1 MTAAVAAVATSTK
14 ITKTEPK
21 DLQRF
26 PIVIKLE
33 IFLFQEFW
41 IKKTFR
47 IFYFI
52 LRQVE
57 KLFWMPIEVEIGS
70 IATKKKILAGANVS
84 RNLSLVERK
93 SQQQK

>member
-33 IFLFQEFW
+33 IFFLKNFGLKEKIPDSF
-41 IKKTFR
+41 FL
-47 IFYFI
+47 I

-70 IATKKKILAGANVS
+70 IATKKKKFWQVPTRLETC
-84 RNLSLVERK
+84 R
-93 SQQQK
+93 

>member
-1 MTAAVAAVATSTK
+1 MAAAIGAVAAVATSTK

-33 IFLFQEFW
+33 IFFLR
-41 IKKTFR
+41 ILDKKNIPDF
-47 IFYFI
+47 FYT

-57 KLFWMPIEVEIGS
+57 KLFWLDADRG
-70 IATKKKILAGANVS
+70 
-84 RNLSLVERK
+84 
-93 SQQQK
+93 